1 MQDYVTS
8 SGLIMLGGV
17 ATCIL
22 LLIIAIAAT
31 PMATKTGWMQIRPG
45 GMHWF
50 SFYGSAALF
59 ALIAWV
65 WIFVGSERS
74 DAVFQMR
81 IAFWLSFIFG
91 IGAVYSGLL
100 IRNLRKTA
108 LRMRG
113 GQIAYVD
120 TDGREA
126 TQSIKDFTAFR
137 RRWRGDYQLLFND
150 GTVIALDPYAK
161 NSDEFMGRLFDA
173 PLPDEA

>member
-1 MQDYVTS
+1 MQDYVTP
-8 SGLIMLGGV
+8 SGLIMLGAV
-17 ATCIL
+17 ATCIA
-22 LLIIAIAAT
+22 LLIAAIAAT
-31 PMATKTGWMQIRPG
+31 PAATKTGWMQVRPG

-50 SFYGSAALF
+50 SFYCSAALF

-65 WIFVGSERS
+65 WIFVGSARS
-74 DAVFQMR
+74 DAAFQMR
-81 IAFWLSFIFG
+81 IAFWLSFTFG
-91 IGAVYSGLL
+91 IGAVYSGVL
-100 IRNLRKTA
+100 IRKLRKTA

-113 GQIAYVD
+113 DQIAYID
-120 TDGREA
+120 ADGREA
-126 TQSIKDFTAFR
+126 NQSIADFTAFR

>member
-1 MQDYVTS
+1 MQDYVTP
-8 SGLIMLGGV
+8 SGLIMLGSV
-17 ATCIL
+17 AACITL
-22 LLIIAIAAT
+22 LAAVISLT
-31 PMATKTGWMQIRPG
+31 PVSPKAGWMQVRPG

-50 SFYGSAALF
+50 SFYGSAAIF

-65 WIFVGSERS
+65 WIFVGSARS
-74 DAVFQMR
+74 DAAFQMR
-81 IAFWLSFIFG
+81 IAFWLSFTFG

-100 IRNLRKTA
+100 IRKLRTTA

-113 GQIAYVD
+113 RQIAYVGG
-120 TDGREA
+120 DGREMS
-126 TQSIKDFTAFR
+126 QSVDNFTAFR

>member
-17 ATCIL
+17 AACIL
-22 LLIIAIAAT
+22 LLIVAIAAT
-31 PMATKTGWMQIRPG
+31 PMATKTGWMQVRPG

-50 SFYGSAALF
+50 SFYGSATLF

-65 WIFVGSERS
+65 WIFVGSARS
-74 DAVFQMR
+74 DAAFQMR

-108 LRMRG
+108 LRMRS
-113 GQIAYVD
+113 GQIAYID

-126 TQSIKDFTAFR
+126 TQSIEDFTAFR

-150 GTVIALDPYAK
+150 GTVITLDPYAK

-173 PLPDEA
+173 PIPDEA

>member
-1 MQDYVTS
+1 MQDYVTP
-8 SGLIMLGGV
+8 SGLIMLGAV
-17 ATCIL
+17 ATCIA
-22 LLIIAIAAT
+22 LLIAAIAVT
-31 PMATKTGWMQIRPG
+31 PAATKTGWMQVRPG

-50 SFYGSAALF
+50 SFYCSASLF

-65 WIFVGSERS
+65 WIFVGSARS
-74 DAVFQMR
+74 DAAFQMR
-81 IAFWLSFIFG
+81 IAFWLSFTFG

-100 IRNLRKTA
+100 IRKLRKTA

-120 TDGREA
+120 ADGCEA
-126 TQSIKDFTAFR
+126 TQSIEDFTAFR